1 MKKRLR
7 IQKKHIIDLK
17 TNEVREH
24 KLRRELEKYEEVKSM
39 WVRLDKDGR
48 KGNIGMACV
57 STEEQ
62 AKRTIK
68 MLNKKKTICSKWI

>member
-39 WVRLDKDGR
+39 
-48 KGNIGMACV
+48 
-57 STEEQ
+57 
-62 AKRTIK
+62 
-68 MLNKKKTICSKWI
+68 